1 MAKFTSRYQALGFY
15 VKGELKRFSNGQ
27 YVTDDKDEVAVLNGL
42 ADVTKVL
49 DEPKSEPKEETK
61 TEAKPAT
68 KAPARKAS
76 AK

>member
-42 ADVTKVL
+42 TDVEKAEEAVQQ
-49 DEPKSEPKEETK
+49 KEETK

>member
-1 MAKFTSRYQALGFY
+1 MAKYTSRYQALGFY

-42 ADVTKVL
+42 ADVEKV
-49 DEPKSEPKEETK
+49 EEATQPKTNETK
-61 TEAKPAT
+61 AEAKPAT